1 MQIQPIIS
9 SHPDVSGNVNNSL
22 VRAIEATYGCAV
34 VCRICADACLA
45 EEMVR
50 DLTQCI
56 RLDLDCAD
64 VCLVTAGLAAR
75 RTGSNEVLIKSM
87 LEICAE
93 ACEACAVECEAH
105 AEMHEHCRICAEECR
120 RCEEACREAGL
131 SITPS

>member
-1 MQIQPIIS
+1 MIS
-9 SHPDVSGNVNNSL
+9 THPDVRGSVNDSL
-22 VRAIEATYGCAV
+22 IRAIEAGYGCAA

-64 VCLVTAGLAAR
+64 VCLATAGLAVR
-75 RTGSNEVLIKSM
+75 RAGSNEALIKRM
-87 LEICAE
+87 LETCAD
-93 ACEACAVECEAH
+93 CAIECEKH

-120 RCEEACREAGL
+120 RCEDACREAAA
-131 SITPS
+131 SIRPSRH